1 MKFQRVS
8 RVLSITSLAV
18 ISLIVAKGVYN
29 FWRYRAIAEAA
40 AGKTYRIE
48 CSASSLLECKFTE
61 IPPTINWAVG
71 VYIPTAL
78 TLAVITAAVIFAVAY
93 LKNLY
98 AQALSSVAESI
109 EETSERK

>member
-1 MKFQRVS
+1 VKFQRIS
-8 RVLSITSLAV
+8 RVLSIGIFA
-18 ISLIVAKGVYN
+18 IIGLIVAKSVYN
-29 FWRYRAIAEAA
+29 FWRYRAIAEAVT
-40 AGKTYRIE
+40 GKTYRVE

-78 TLAVITAAVIFAVAY
+78 TLAVITAAAIFAVAY

-98 AQALSSVAESI
+98 AQTLSTVTESL
-109 EETSERK
+109 EETSEGK